1 MRYINR
7 LLTYLYLRHSPCLC
21 NSWHLRR
28 FHSHTSALW
37 PWPWPWPA
45 WNSCWAKMNVYA
57 KFGAISP
64 TIRNI
69 HMHNNRYIIISNLE
83 QPVVEL
89 LYSHY
94 SQWLVCLITAK
105 ICTRLYHWLYHE
117 WCWNKAV
124 ARLIWSLNTLVLDVK
139 TKLLLWSAG
148 CQVLAWRF
156 SDPWTLMLLMVLLLL
171 LMTMMMMLWQEASDD
186 REEREEH
193 QRQLMMQDETIDIQV
208 ALLQEREEQIRQ
220 LEVQTLSRHFICLPL
235 CSHVLLL

>member
-1 MRYINR
+1 MCMLSLVPI
-7 LLTYLYLRHSPCLC
+7 SP
-21 NSWHLRR
+21 
-28 FHSHTSALW
+28 
-37 PWPWPWPA
+37 
-45 WNSCWAKMNVYA
+45 
-57 KFGAISP
+57 AISP

-171 LMTMMMMLWQEASDD
+171 LLMTMMMMLWQEASDD

>member
-1 MRYINR
+1 MC
-7 LLTYLYLRHSPCLC
+7 LLSLVPISP
-21 NSWHLRR
+21 
-28 FHSHTSALW
+28 
-37 PWPWPWPA
+37 
-45 WNSCWAKMNVYA
+45 
-57 KFGAISP
+57 AISP

-124 ARLIWSLNTLVLDVK
+124 VRLIWSLNTLVLDVK

-193 QRQLMMQDETIDIQV
+193 QRQLMMQDETIDIEV

>member
-1 MRYINR
+1 MCMLSLVPI
-7 LLTYLYLRHSPCLC
+7 SP
-21 NSWHLRR
+21 
-28 FHSHTSALW
+28 
-37 PWPWPWPA
+37 
-45 WNSCWAKMNVYA
+45 
-57 KFGAISP
+57 AISP

-171 LMTMMMMLWQEASDD
+171 LLMTMMMMLWQEASDD
-186 REEREEH
+186 RAEREEH
-193 QRQLMMQDETIDIQV
+193 QRQLMMQDETIDIEV

>member
-1 MRYINR
+1 MC
-7 LLTYLYLRHSPCLC
+7 LLSLVPISP
-21 NSWHLRR
+21 
-28 FHSHTSALW
+28 
-37 PWPWPWPA
+37 
-45 WNSCWAKMNVYA
+45 
-57 KFGAISP
+57 AISP

-69 HMHNNRYIIISNLE
+69 HMHNNGYIIISNLE

-124 ARLIWSLNTLVLDVK
+124 VRLIWSLNTLVLDVK

-186 REEREEH
+186 RGAGRASETADDDDDDDNDDDAMTGGKWW
-193 QRQLMMQDETIDIQV
+193 QRGAGRASETADDAGWNDWYSSRFTARTWGADPTAGGTNTIS
-208 ALLQEREEQIRQ
+208 
-220 LEVQTLSRHFICLPL
+220 TFHLSSSLFS
-235 CSHVLLL
+235 CSAAVNDTNN